1 MSDLILYG
9 ATGYTGRLTARRA
22 LEAGLPV
29 TLAGRSAE
37 ALAALA
43 FELGTPYRCF
53 SLDDPATVGAGLA
66 GASALLN
73 CAGPYRQSAA
83 PLMEAA
89 LRTGC
94 HYLDVSAEID
104 SYRRA
109 RDLNARAKAA
119 GVMLLPG
126 SGGSV
131 AMLGTLAAH
140 AVARVAQPRAIAVA
154 LRVSGPMS
162 RGSVLSAAESVT
174 SEILVLHGGKLV
186 PLDGAPERLFDFGQG
201 AVDCFAVTLPDL
213 LTIGRSTSIG
223 EVGTFVH
230 ISGGAFPPGGPGA
243 LADGPT
249 EAERAMHRY
258 QAVAEV
264 TGADGRVTRSLL
276 DTANGYSFTPLA
288 AAEAARRVLSGEV
301 KPGFRTPAGL
311 FGAGFAETI
320 ADTRIIDL

>member
-22 LEAGLPV
+22 LEVGLSV

-37 ALAALA
+37 RLAALA
-43 FELGTPYRCF
+43 LELGVPYRCF
-53 SLDDPATVGAGLA
+53 GLDDPSTIEAGLA
-66 GASALLN
+66 SAKVLLN
-73 CAGPYRQSAA
+73 CAGPYRRTAA
-83 PLMEAA
+83 PLMESA

-109 RDLNARAKAA
+109 RDLNARAAA
-119 GVMLLPG
+119 ANVMLLPG

-131 AMLGTLAAH
+131 AMLGSLAAH
-140 AVARVAQPRAIAVA
+140 AVARTAGPRSIAVA

-174 SEILVLHGGKLV
+174 SEVLALRDGRLV
-186 PLDGAPERLFDFGQG
+186 PLESTPTRRFDFGHG
-201 AVDCFAVTLPDL
+201 AVDCFAVTLPDIM
-213 LTIGRSTSIG
+213 TIGQSTGLG
-223 EVGTFVH
+223 EVTTFVH
-230 ISGGAFPPGGPGA
+230 VAGGEFPQGNTEA
-243 LADGPT
+243 LAKGPT
-249 EAERAMHRY
+249 DEERMAHRY

-264 TGADGRVTRSLL
+264 IGADGRIARSRL
-276 DTANGYSFTPLA
+276 DTVNGYSFTPLA
-288 AAEAARRVLSGEV
+288 AAEAARRVLGGEMR
-301 KPGFRTPAGL
+301 PGFQTPAEL

-320 ADTRIIDL
+320 ADTRIIAF